1 MLYHVSKVVKE
12 KKVEAQSFLGE
23 DSDLCSDL
31 LQETLEALMSLPE
44 ASLFDAESVSDV
56 WLEVVDRTSN
66 FLRSVVLEGD
76 SFASSGVTV
85 SGSSLS
91 PIPITDRH
99 TALSLLLELAIQK
112 GIF

>member
-1 MLYHVSKVVKE
+1 ME
-12 KKVEAQSFLGE
+12 KLLKIWLLLGE

-31 LQETLEALMSLPE
+31 LQETLEALTSLPE

-76 SFASSGVTV
+76 SFASGGGTA
-85 SGSSLS
+85 SGSSLT
-91 PIPITDRH
+91 PIPVSDRH

-112 GIF
+112 GTLIQSKPP